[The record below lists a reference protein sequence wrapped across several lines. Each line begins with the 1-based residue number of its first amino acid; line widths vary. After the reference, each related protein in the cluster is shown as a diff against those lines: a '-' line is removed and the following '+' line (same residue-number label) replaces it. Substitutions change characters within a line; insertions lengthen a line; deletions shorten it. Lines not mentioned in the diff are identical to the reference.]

1 MPKVSTGQIKIAAE
15 TVFAD
20 WISHLGIKAA
30 GKAQRLL
37 GHLIR
42 EEKARRAGVE
52 DSVGGSDTHGIS

>member
-42 EEKARRAGVE
+42 
-52 DSVGGSDTHGIS
+52 